1 MNKWKILKIK
11 EYPLMEGIKM
21 KHVIIASCGENLG
34 AIFVGLREFPTE
46 KIYLITPEGMEEK
59 GEEAKKE
66 LDKFRIPVVI
76 KNIKGNVWEETFKA
90 VAEIKQVEK
99 GKDIIINVSAGDVH
113 AGRCA
118 ACSAAFVN
126 GLKAFEVEEDK
137 VQLLPVLHFSYY
149 KVIQDKKMDILR
161 LLYNDDECCAS
172 LEELS
177 KKTKMSLP
185 LISYHINGNLK
196 SEGLKR
202 LGLVETTEEK
212 GRVSVKLTTMGRLL
226 VKGYVK

>member
-1 MNKWKILKIK
+1 
-11 EYPLMEGIKM
+11 M
-21 KHVIIASCGENLG
+21 KYVIIASCGENLS
-34 AIFVGLREFPTE
+34 AIFVGLREFPTD

-59 GEEAKKE
+59 AENEKKE
-66 LDKFRIPVVI
+66 LEKFKVPVVI
-76 KNIKGNVWEETFKA
+76 KPIKGNVWEETFKA
-90 VAEIKQVEK
+90 VAQIKQIEK
-99 GKDIIINVSAGDVH
+99 DKELIVNVSAGDMH

-126 GLKAFEVEEDK
+126 GLRAFEVENDT
-137 VQLLPVLHFSYY
+137 VQLLPVLRFSYY
-149 KVIQDKKMDILR
+149 KVIQDKKMEILK
-161 LLYNDDECCAS
+161 LIFNDTKCCAS

-196 SEGLKR
+196 SEGLKK

-212 GRVSVKLTTMGRLL
+212 GRVSIKLTTMGRLL

>member
-1 MNKWKILKIK
+1 
-11 EYPLMEGIKM
+11 M
-21 KHVIIASCGENLG
+21 KHIVIASCGENLG

-46 KIYLITPEGMEEK
+46 KIYLITPEGLEETAEK
-59 GEEAKKE
+59 AKKE
-66 LDKFRIPVVI
+66 LDKFRIPVII
-76 KNIKGNVWEETFKA
+76 KNIKGNIWEETFRA
-90 VAEIKQVEK
+90 VAEIKQLEK
-99 GKDIIINVSAGDVH
+99 DKEIIINVSAGDVH

-126 GLKAFEVEEDK
+126 GLKAFEVEQDQ

-149 KVIQDKKMDILR
+149 KVIQEKKMEILK
-161 LLYNDDECCAS
+161 LLYNDNRCCAS

-196 SEGLKR
+196 SEGLRK
-202 LGLVETTEEK
+202 LGLIETTEEK
-212 GRVSVKLTTMGRLL
+212 GRVSVKLTTMGKLL
-226 VKGYVK
+226 VKGYIK

>member
-1 MNKWKILKIK
+1 
-11 EYPLMEGIKM
+11 M
-21 KHVIIASCGENLG
+21 KHIIIASCGENLG
-34 AIFVGLREFPTE
+34 AIFIGLREFPTE
-46 KIYLITPEGMEEK
+46 KIYLICPDGMEEVAEK
-59 GEEAKKE
+59 EKKE
-66 LDKFRIPVVI
+66 LEKFKVPVII

-90 VAEIKQVEK
+90 VADIKQLEK
-99 GKDIIINVSAGDVH
+99 DNEIIVNVSAGDVH

-126 GLKAFEVEEDK
+126 GLRAFEVEDNN
-137 VQLLPVLHFSYY
+137 VQLLPVLRFSYY
-149 KVIQDKKMDILR
+149 KVIQEKKMDILK
-161 LLYNDDECCAS
+161 LLYSDAKCCAS

-177 KKTKMSLP
+177 RKTKMSLP

-196 SEGLKR
+196 SEGLKK

-226 VKGYVK
+226 VKGYIK